1 MPARSLTPGEIQL
14 LQPIFGQTLPYDT
27 QIVDTNDSNVGGIG
41 NSITPNGTPYF
52 SNNIWVM
59 DFSVMIIPMIS
70 KWIFIHEF
78 THVWQVYHGTNPIVG
93 AITNWLTY
101 PCCYESSYDYD
112 LGSANSFGS
121 FNIEQQA
128 SIVADY
134 WYVSMSLPPRHNT
147 GPYTGLGNYQFH
159 INQVQGA
166 GPATSGGVDATT
178 PGMDGAGF

>member
-78 THVWQVYHGTNPIVG
+78 
-93 AITNWLTY
+93 Y
-101 PCCYESSYDYD
+101 PCLAGLSWNKPYCWSDHQ
-112 LGSANSFGS
+112 LAHL
-121 FNIEQQA
+121 
-128 SIVADY
+128 
-134 WYVSMSLPPRHNT
+134 SMLLRI
-147 GPYTGLGNYQFH
+147 LL
-159 INQVQGA
+159 
-166 GPATSGGVDATT
+166 
-178 PGMDGAGF
+178 